1 MTVVIIKNTQ
11 IKIPAKHSLLFLP
24 MFEFSKFSQIIS
36 EGSLQNL
43 ASVSFPSNV
52 NGL

>member
-1 MTVVIIKNTQ
+1 MMVVKIKN
-11 IKIPAKHSLLFLP
+11 IVIAMPAKHSLLFLP

-43 ASVSFPSNV
+43 TSVSFPSNT